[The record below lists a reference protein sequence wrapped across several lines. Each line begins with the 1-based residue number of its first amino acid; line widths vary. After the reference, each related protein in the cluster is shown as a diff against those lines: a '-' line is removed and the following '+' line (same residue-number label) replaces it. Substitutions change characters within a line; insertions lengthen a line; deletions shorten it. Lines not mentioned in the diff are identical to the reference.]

1 MGILGFLTDGKISD
15 LLSSLQNLLKG
26 KYQIEK
32 RMLIDVTVYRNKE
45 KIVDMPA
52 LNDAVIYKGELSKLI
67 TIRLFANNRNVYKA
81 RCDGIIIS
89 TPTGSTAYSM
99 SAGGPIISPD
109 MEAIVV
115 NSLSPHV
122 LSIRPMVFNAANTL
136 QFRLEE
142 PHSSTVL
149 QVDGINVMQLMPKDK
164 VVIKRSAKKIR
175 FIKLSHKTFYQI
187 LRSKLNM
194 GKI

>member
-1 MGILGFLTDGKISD
+1 
-15 LLSSLQNLLKG
+15 
-26 KYQIEK
+26 
-32 RMLIDVTVYRNKE
+32 
-45 KIVDMPA
+45 
-52 LNDAVIYKGELSKLI
+52 
-67 TIRLFANNRNVYKA
+67 
-81 RCDGIIIS
+81 
-89 TPTGSTAYSM
+89 
-99 SAGGPIISPD
+99 
-109 MEAIVV
+109 
-115 NSLSPHV
+115 
-122 LSIRPMVFNAANTL
+122 MVFNAANTL

-164 VVIKRSAKKIR
+164 VVIKRSAKIR